1 MTGIKCHSAGFRPF
15 QFSCIL
21 KSKLINQ
28 VFKVVPVQYNS
39 NLISQRGKMNNDCI
53 FCKMAKG
60 EMKTRVIYEDEN
72 TLGIVD
78 ITVER
83 LTQTWYTAGI
93 II

>member
-1 MTGIKCHSAGFRPF
+1 
-15 QFSCIL
+15 
-21 KSKLINQ
+21 
-28 VFKVVPVQYNS
+28 
-39 NLISQRGKMNNDCI
+39 
-53 FCKMAKG
+53 MAKG